1 MERVARYPILDRSV
15 RTGRLVLVVALLI
28 VLGLYAGW
36 LGSRTSLGKEVLGLL
51 LLGVGVVGL
60 CVPPNVFLGLTLLV
74 VGADSLSAAHPL
86 ALGGTT
92 VYSLDVLL
100 GIVLLRAFLPRDR
113 VRPPA
118 ALGGLTRVLFAILAV
133 VLVIAAVRPVLAGY
147 SLISVVRLATPLL
160 YSFGFY
166 FGLGRVIR
174 ERRFELDRS
183 VRYLVAVALGFV
195 AYMAIARIANTPF
208 EDETNPNIGHLGS
221 VNTTTGALRR
231 DFGLSSAFV
240 LYPILALGA
249 AAYLLHGSRRT
260 AFAAAAVCIGAI
272 ATLLTLIRSEIFGLV
287 IGLVT
292 IVVMRT
298 PAAAR
303 RVSRP
308 AAVISAVVAL
318 SIGGLVLW
326 VVSPPTAHGVA
337 ERSLPGIVR
346 QANSATAT
354 AQYRQNTVWAGLHAA
369 NRHAAGVGFV
379 PEQDQARKSGVDL
392 GFVAHSG
399 LTAMAVYAGW
409 AGLIAA
415 ALALLSLLGESFVQ
429 PRPVAWL
436 HPFFVGSLLMLV
448 FYTVFGAAGLVGQG
462 WITALAAM
470 IAALRFNV
478 SGSQS

>member
-1 MERVARYPILDRSV
+1 MERVARYPIVDRSARASRLLAGLV
-15 RTGRLVLVVALLI
+15 VLVLV
-28 VLGLYAGW
+28 GLYAGW
-36 LGSRTSLGKEVLGLL
+36 LASQGSLGKEVLGLL

-60 CVPPNVFLGLTLLV
+60 WVSPNVLLGLSLFV
-74 VGADSLSAAHPL
+74 IGADSLSAAHPL

-100 GIVLLRAFLPRDR
+100 GIVLLRAVLPRDR
-113 VRPPA
+113 VRAPA
-118 ALGGLTRVLFAILAV
+118 PLGEMTRLLFAILAL
-133 VLVIAAVRPVLAGY
+133 VLVVAAVRPVLAGY
-147 SLISVVRLATPLL
+147 SFISVVRLATPLF

-166 FGLGRVIR
+166 FGFGRVVR
-174 ERRFELDRS
+174 ERGFELDRS
-183 VRYLVAVALGFV
+183 VRYLLAVALGLV

-208 EDETNPNIGHLGS
+208 EDETNPNIGHLGT

-240 LYPILALGA
+240 LYPVLALAA

-260 AFAAAAVCIGAI
+260 AVAAAALCIGVI

-287 IGLVT
+287 IGLAV
-292 IVVMRT
+292 IVLMRT
-298 PAAAR
+298 PVGVR
-303 RVSRP
+303 RASRP
-308 AAVISAVVAL
+308 AAVASAVVAL
-318 SIGGLVLW
+318 TMGGLVLW
-326 VVSPPTAHGVA
+326 VVSPPTAQGVA
-337 ERSLPGIVR
+337 ERSLPGIIR
-346 QANSATAT
+346 QAESANAT
-354 AQYRQNTVWAGLHAA
+354 AQYRENAVWAGLHAA
-369 NRHAAGVGFV
+369 SRHSFGVGFI
-379 PEQDQARKSGVDL
+379 PEQFQAMKSGVDL

-448 FYTVFGAAGLVGQG
+448 FYTVFGAAGLIGQG

-470 IAALRFNV
+470 AAALRFNV
-478 SGSQS
+478 SKSAE

>member
-1 MERVARYPILDRSV
+1 MERVARYPIVDRSV
-15 RTGRLVLVVALLI
+15 RASRLFAGLVVLVL
-28 VLGLYAGW
+28 LGLYAGR
-36 LGSRTSLGKEVLGLL
+36 LASQGSLGKEVLGLL

-60 CVPPNVFLGLTLLV
+60 CVSPNVLLGLSLFV
-74 VGADSLSAAHPL
+74 IGADSLSAAHPL

-100 GIVLLRAFLPRDR
+100 GIVLLRALLPRDR
-113 VRPPA
+113 VKSPA
-118 ALGGLTRVLFAILAV
+118 PLGGMTRVLFAILAL
-133 VLVIAAVRPVLAGY
+133 VLIIAAVRPVLAGY
-147 SLISVVRLATPLL
+147 SFISVVRLATPLF

-174 ERRFELDRS
+174 ERGFEFDRS
-183 VRYLVAVALGFV
+183 ARYLLAVALGFV
-195 AYMAIARIANTPF
+195 VYMAIARIANTPF
-208 EDETNPNIGHLGS
+208 EDETNPNIGHLGT
-221 VNTTTGALRR
+221 VNTTAGALRR

-240 LYPILALGA
+240 LYPILALAA

-260 AFAAAAVCIGAI
+260 AFAAVALCIGVI

-287 IGLVT
+287 IGLAA
-292 IVVMRT
+292 IVVMRA
-298 PAAAR
+298 PAAVKR
-303 RVSRP
+303 TSRP
-308 AAVISAVVAL
+308 AAVVSAVIAL
-318 SIGGLVLW
+318 MIGGLVLW
-326 VVSPPTAHGVA
+326 VVSPPTAQGVA

-346 QANSATAT
+346 QANSANET
-354 AQYRQNTVWAGLHAA
+354 AQYRENAVWAGLHAA
-369 NRHAAGVGFV
+369 SRHSAGVGFV
-379 PEQDQARKSGVDL
+379 PEQYQAVKSGVDI

-409 AGLIAA
+409 VGLIVAA
-415 ALALLSLLGESFVQ
+415 FALLSLLGESFVQ

-462 WITALAAM
+462 WVTALAAM

-478 SGSQS
+478 SGSQT

>member
-1 MERVARYPILDRSV
+1 MFDRPARASRA
-15 RTGRLVLVVALLI
+15 VVVGGTIAA
-28 VLGLYAGW
+28 LGLYVGW
-36 LGSRTSLGKEVLGLL
+36 LGTQGSLGKEVIGLL
-51 LLGVGVVGL
+51 LLGVAVLGL
-60 CVPPNVFLGLTLLV
+60 SVSPNVFLGLSLFV
-74 VGADSLSAAHPL
+74 IGADSLSAAHPL
-86 ALGGTT
+86 AIGGTT

-100 GIVLLRAFLPRDR
+100 GIVLLRALLPRDR
-113 VRPPA
+113 VRSSAP
-118 ALGGLTRVLFAILAV
+118 LGEVTRFLFAILAL
-133 VLVIAAVRPVLAGY
+133 VLVIAAVRPLLAGY
-147 SLISVVRLATPLL
+147 SFISVVRLATPLF

-166 FGLGRVIR
+166 FGLGRVMR
-174 ERRFELDRS
+174 ERGFELDRS

-240 LYPILALGA
+240 LYPVLALAA

-260 AFAAAAVCIGAI
+260 ALAAAALCIGVI

-292 IVVMRT
+292 IAVMRT
-298 PAAAR
+298 PAGVR

-308 AAVISAVVAL
+308 AAVFSAVVAL
-318 SIGGLVLW
+318 SMGGLVLW

-337 ERSLPGIVR
+337 ERSLPGIVQ
-346 QANSATAT
+346 QAESANAT
-354 AQYRQNTVWAGLHAA
+354 AQYRENAVWAGLHAA
-369 NRHAAGVGFV
+369 SRHSAGVGFV
-379 PEQDQARKSGVDL
+379 PDQYQVRKSGVDL

-409 AGLIAA
+409 VGLIAA

-429 PRPVAWL
+429 PRPVVWL

-462 WITALAAM
+462 WITALGAM

-478 SGSQS
+478 SGSQT

>member
-1 MERVARYPILDRSV
+1 MERLARHPMFDRPARAS
-15 RTGRLVLVVALLI
+15 RAAVVGGTIAA
-28 VLGLYAGW
+28 LGLYAGW
-36 LGSRTSLGKEVLGLL
+36 LGTQGSLGKEVIGLL
-51 LLGVGVVGL
+51 LLGVAVLGL
-60 CVPPNVFLGLTLLV
+60 SVSPNVFLGLSLFV
-74 VGADSLSAAHPL
+74 IGADSLSEAHPL

-100 GIVLLRAFLPRDR
+100 GIVLLRAVLPRER
-113 VRPPA
+113 LQPL
-118 ALGGLTRVLFAILAV
+118 ALFGELTRILFAILGL

-147 SLISVVRLATPLL
+147 SVISVIRLGTPLF

-166 FGLGRVIR
+166 FGLGRVVR
-174 ERRFELDRS
+174 EQGFDLDRTL
-183 VRYLVAVALGFV
+183 RYLLAVTLGLV
-195 AYMAIARIANTPF
+195 AYMAIARVANTPF
-208 EDETNPNIGHLGS
+208 ENETNPNIGHLGT

-240 LYPILALGA
+240 IYPVLALAA

-260 AFAAAAVCIGAI
+260 ASAAAVLCVGVI

-287 IGLVT
+287 IGLAA
-292 IVVMRT
+292 IVVIRT
-298 PAAAR
+298 PAAIN

-308 AAVISAVVAL
+308 AAVASALVAL
-318 SIGGLVLW
+318 LIGGLVLW

-337 ERSLPGIVR
+337 ERSLPGVVR
-346 QANSATAT
+346 QAHSATAT
-354 AQYRQNTVWAGLHAA
+354 AQYREHAVRVGLHAA
-369 NRHAAGVGFV
+369 ARHAAGVGFV
-379 PEQDQARKSGVDL
+379 PVEDQVKKSGVDL

-409 AGLIAA
+409 VGLIAA
-415 ALALLSLLGESFVQ
+415 ALALLGLLRESFVQ

-478 SGSQS
+478 GGSPA

>member
-1 MERVARYPILDRSV
+1 MFDRPARASRAA
-15 RTGRLVLVVALLI
+15 VVGGTIAA
-28 VLGLYAGW
+28 LGLYVGW
-36 LGSRTSLGKEVLGLL
+36 LGTQASLGKEVIGLL
-51 LLGVGVVGL
+51 LLGVAVLGL
-60 CVPPNVFLGLTLLV
+60 SVSPNVFLGLSLFV
-74 VGADSLSAAHPL
+74 IGADSLSAAHPL
-86 ALGGTT
+86 AIGGTT

-100 GIVLLRAFLPRDR
+100 GIVLLRALLPRDR
-113 VRPPA
+113 VRSPA
-118 ALGGLTRVLFAILAV
+118 PLGEVTRFLFAILAL
-133 VLVIAAVRPVLAGY
+133 VLVIASVRPVLAGY
-147 SLISVVRLATPLL
+147 SLISVIRLATPLF

-174 ERRFELDRS
+174 ERGFELDRS
-183 VRYLVAVALGFV
+183 VRYLLAVALGLV

-208 EDETNPNIGHLGS
+208 ENETNPNIGHLGT

-240 LYPILALGA
+240 VYPVLALAA

-260 AFAAAAVCIGAI
+260 ALAAAALCIGVI

-287 IGLVT
+287 IGLLT
-292 IVVMRT
+292 IAVMRT
-298 PAAAR
+298 PAGVR

-308 AAVISAVVAL
+308 AAVVSAVVAL
-318 SIGGLVLW
+318 SMGGLVLW
-326 VVSPPTAHGVA
+326 VVSPPTAQGVA

-346 QANSATAT
+346 QAESASAT
-354 AQYRQNTVWAGLHAA
+354 AQYRENAVKAGLHAA
-369 NRHAAGVGFV
+369 GRHSAGVGFV
-379 PEQDQARKSGVDL
+379 PAQYQATKSGVDL

-409 AGLIAA
+409 VGLIAA
-415 ALALLSLLGESFVQ
+415 ALALLGILSESFVQ

-436 HPFFVGSLLMLV
+436 HPFFVGSLLMLI

-462 WITALAAM
+462 WITATAAM

-478 SGSQS
+478 NGSQP